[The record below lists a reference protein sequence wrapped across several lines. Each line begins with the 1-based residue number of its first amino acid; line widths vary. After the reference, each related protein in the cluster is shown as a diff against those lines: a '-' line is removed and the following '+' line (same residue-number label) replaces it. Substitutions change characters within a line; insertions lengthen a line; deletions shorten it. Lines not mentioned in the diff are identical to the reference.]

1 MKVKEYVPA
10 TVSDRELIMEGT
22 DMRVQIL
29 TLDEGESIPW
39 HFHSE
44 ITDYFVCLE
53 GTLVVETKAPS
64 NTHFLEVGER
74 CSVSPMNA
82 HYVHGHEM
90 SKAKFL
96 ILQGVG
102 VYDNIPVGVNKLSY
116 RQGPQEQDDR
126 E

>member
-1 MKVKEYVPA
+1 MQVKEYLQA
-10 TVSDRELIMEGT
+10 TISGRELIMEGT

-64 NTHFLEVGER
+64 STHLLAIGER

-82 HYVHGHEM
+82 HYVHGLEM
-90 SKAKFL
+90 SNAKFL

-102 VYDNIPVGVNKLSY
+102 VYDNIPVGANKQSY
-116 RQGPQEQDDR
+116 QHGTQEQDDR

>member
-1 MKVKEYVPA
+1 
-10 TVSDRELIMEGT
+10 
-22 DMRVQIL
+22 MRVQIL

-53 GTLVVETKAPS
+53 GTLVVETKALS
-64 NTHFLEVGER
+64 SKHLLEIGER

-82 HYVHGHEM
+82 HYVHGLEM

-102 VYDNIPVGVNKLSY
+102 IYDNIPVGANKQSY
-116 RQGPQEQDDR
+116 QHGTQEQDDR
-126 E
+126 

>member
-1 MKVKEYVPA
+1 MQVKEYLPA
-10 TVSDRELIMEGT
+10 AISGRELIMEGT
-22 DMRVQIL
+22 DMRVQVL
-29 TLDEGESIPW
+29 TFDEGESIPW

-64 NTHFLEVGER
+64 NTHLLEVGER

-82 HYVHGHEM
+82 HYVHSLEM

-102 VYDNIPVGVNKLSY
+102 VYDNIPVGAHKLSY
-116 RQGPQEQDDR
+116 NHGIQEQDDK

>member
-1 MKVKEYVPA
+1 MQVKKYAPA
-10 TVSDRELIMEGT
+10 AISGRELIMEGK

-29 TLDEGESIPW
+29 TLDKGESIPW

-44 ITDYFVCLE
+44 ITDYFVYLE

-64 NTHFLEVGER
+64 HKHLLKVGER
-74 CSVSPMNA
+74 CSVGPMNA
-82 HYVHGHEM
+82 HNVHGLEM

-102 VYDNIPVGVNKLSY
+102 VYDNISVGIK
-116 RQGPQEQDDR
+116 
-126 E
+126 

>member
-1 MKVKEYVPA
+1 MQVKKYAPA
-10 TVSDRELIMEGT
+10 AISGRELIMEGK

-29 TLDEGESIPW
+29 TLDKGESIPW

-64 NTHFLEVGER
+64 HKHLLSVGER
-74 CSVSPMNA
+74 CSVGPMNA
-82 HYVHGHEM
+82 HYVHGLEM

-102 VYDNIPVGVNKLSY
+102 VYDNISVGIK
-116 RQGPQEQDDR
+116 
-126 E
+126 